1 MIRLLIADDHRI
13 FLQGLRRL
21 LADHQDLTVVA
32 EARNYAEVMN
42 AVRHHELDVAV
53 LDLSMP
59 GRDGVEM
66 ISHVK
71 VMKPSLKTLIMT
83 MHMEEPWV
91 TRALRAGTDAYMIK
105 DNAAEQLVEVIR
117 RVARGERYVC
127 PEVAERIALSL
138 PFDGDGLA
146 SHKRLTDREYKVFE
160 LLIAG
165 KRGSDIARVL
175 SLSAKTVSSHKAHL
189 LRKMK
194 MNNCTELVRYA
205 IKHQLLDA

>member
-66 ISHVK
+66 ISHVR

-83 MHMEEPWV
+83 MHMEESWV

-105 DNAAEQLVEVIR
+105 DNAAEQLIEVIR

-138 PFDGDGLA
+138 PLDGDGLA

-165 KRGSDIARVL
+165 KRGSEIARVL
-175 SLSAKTVSSHKAHL
+175 SLSSKTVSSHKAHL
-189 LRKMK
+189 LRKMN